1 MAGLDSNTKLA
12 LLYFPIGGRAEA
24 IRLTAAAGK
33 IPFTNKVFTFP
44 EFMDIK
50 NDIEM
55 LPLGQ
60 VPVLQMET
68 DGKKSVITQSS
79 AILRYFGKLGGLYPS
94 DEVDALQ
101 VDSFLALLEDLL
113 KPLVMTVGGAVRSLV
128 SETEWTGEEKIEI
141 RKRWMESSLPKFLG
155 LVEKTLKGSESGWL
169 VGESVTIA
177 DISWY
182 TDLKWVSGGI
192 LDGIPSTVFDDYPN
206 IKALMERVEAVDG
219 IEKWMGKYSK
229 PYSTFEYEP

>member
-1 MAGLDSNTKLA
+1 MTALDTNTKFA

-33 IPFTNKVFTFP
+33 IPFTNKVITGP
-44 EFMDIK
+44 EFMNVK
-50 NDIEM
+50 NDVEM

-60 VPVLQMET
+60 LPVLHMET
-68 DGKKSVITQSS
+68 DGKRSVVTQSS

-94 DEVDALQ
+94 DEVDALE

-113 KPLVMTVGGAVRSLV
+113 KSLTLTVAGAVRSLL
-128 SETEWTGEEKIEI
+128 SDTEWTGEEKIEI

-155 LVEKTLKGSESGWL
+155 VVEKTLEGSESGWL

-182 TDLKWVSGGI
+182 TDLMWISSGVM
-192 LDGIPSTVFDDYPN
+192 DGIPRTLLDDYPN
-206 IKALMERVEAVDG
+206 SKALMKRVEAVDG